1 MTITRVV
8 FMGTPEFAVPVLQAL
23 IDAPDF
29 QVVGVVTQPDR
40 PAGRGNKLRPSP
52 VKELAV
58 AHQIEVFQPEKLR
71 GEAVM
76 EHLTAW
82 QPDVHVVA
90 AYGQILRQAV
100 LDLPRYGSINVHAS
114 LLPRWRGAAPI
125 QAAIL
130 GGDTETGITIM
141 QMDAGLDTGPMLSK
155 AAVPILP
162 MDTGQTL
169 HDKLAVV
176 GGPLLVETVRGFIAG
191 NIQPQPQNEPLSTY
205 APRIQKEDGQL
216 DWSQSAIEIDRR
228 VRAFDPWPG
237 TFTFWDGQLL
247 KILAGQIVVGG
258 NKRLLPGQ
266 VSLKSGVAPLVI
278 GTGEGLY
285 APTMLQMAGRKAM
298 TAADVV
304 NGFAQMDGVILGE
317 QPPV

>member
-52 VKELAV
+52 VKELALV
-58 AHQIEVFQPEKLR
+58 HQIEVFQPEKLR

-76 EHLTAW
+76 EHLAAW

-130 GGDTETGITIM
+130 GGDAETGITIM

-155 AAVPILP
+155 AAVTILP
-162 MDTGQTL
+162 TDTGQTL

-191 NIQPQPQNEPLSTY
+191 NIQPQPQDESLSTY

-237 TFTFWDGQLL
+237 TFTLWDGQLL
-247 KILAGQIVVGG
+247 KILAGQIVAGG
-258 NKRLLPGQ
+258 GKRVLPGQ